1 MSVDRF
7 NKSPNLAGRLW
18 DQTGS
23 VLVEFAILLPL
34 VTIIVFGSVDLLYAF
49 YQWNAAAKAVAIGAR
64 IAAVSDPV
72 AAGLNTLSNRVVV
85 SGVAVPRGPMPS
97 FIVTCNGDTTSC
109 DCDGTCTG
117 MAGNSYDM
125 TAMNRIVFGR
135 GSLSC
140 GDATS
145 SYTTGMCD
153 VLPSIRPANVVIVY
167 RQTGLGFAGRPG
179 GPVPTITLSLQ
190 NMTFEFFFLQALG
203 IHIAIPSVTTT
214 ITAEDL
220 CSGGGSGS
228 CGS

>member
-1 MSVDRF
+1 MSVDHF
-7 NKSPNLAGRLW
+7 NKEPIFTGQLP
-18 DQTGS
+18 DETGS
-23 VLVEFAILLPL
+23 VLVEFAVLLPL
-34 VTIIVFGSVDLLYAF
+34 IVIIVFGSVDLLYAF

-72 AAGLNTLSNRVVV
+72 ATGLNTLSNRVVL
-85 SGVAVPRGPMPS
+85 SGLAVPRAPMPS
-97 FIVTCNGDTTSC
+97 FTVTCNGDTATC
-109 DCDGTCTG
+109 DCAGTCTG
-117 MAGNSYDM
+117 MPSNPYDA

-145 SYTTGMCD
+145 IYTAGMCD
-153 VLPSIRPANVVIVY
+153 VLASIKPANVVLVY

-179 GPVPTITLSLQ
+179 GPLPSIALSLQ
-190 NMTFEFFFLQALG
+190 KMSFQFFFLNALG
-203 IHIAIPSVTTT
+203 ITIAIPPMTTT

-220 CSGGGSGS
+220 CSGGTSGA